1 MTSFD
6 LVLNLT
12 LKEWEQIDMEIDG
25 NLERIYQNC
34 RTGYKTRTD
43 PRISIKTHLED
54 LHVSLTAEMISR
66 INNPTA
72 FNQVCKNIMRY
83 SYVTVIT

>member
-1 MTSFD
+1 MTRIEYKC
-6 LVLNLT
+6 

-72 FNQVCKNIMRY
+72 FNQVCKKYYAI
-83 SYVTVIT
+83 IT